1 MSLKSNLNFDF
12 FILASVLVLSVTSI
26 LFIYSSNIA
35 SDGTLVSNE
44 YIKQI
49 VWVSLGLLIM
59 ALIIIIDYKHAE
71 NFSVYLY
78 FLLIFLLIITLLFGK
93 KVNGARSWLG
103 IMDIGIQPSEFAKIT
118 TIIMLSSFYAKR
130 SRSMKKLKTLMEG
143 FLIVL
148 LPMLLILAQP
158 DMGTALVYIP
168 VFLVISFVAGAS
180 IRHISYIVLTGSVL
194 IILTVF
200 PVWMQFIYSANNA
213 SADILIDQKLYTLLL
228 ISFSA
233 IVIISILGYVYT
245 KKPFYYWSIYSSSI
259 ISIGMAGSIAAGK
272 ILKSYQIM
280 RLVVFLDPYID
291 PKGAGWHIIQSITA
305 VGSGGIFG
313 KGFLNGTQ
321 SHLRYLPQQSTD
333 FIFSIISEETGF
345 AGCMLIFILFFI
357 IIIRG
362 LIIAASSRDLF
373 GANLAAGIVAM
384 ILFHF
389 IVNIGMTMGIMPIT
403 GIPLLFLSYGG
414 SSLWTAMSGAAL
426 LINIFFRRYR
436 F

>member
-1 MSLKSNLNFDF
+1 M
-12 FILASVLVLSVTSI
+12 
-26 LFIYSSNIA
+26 
-35 SDGTLVSNE
+35 
-44 YIKQI
+44 
-49 VWVSLGLLIM
+49 IM
-59 ALIIIIDYKHAE
+59 VVDYKYAE

-78 FLLIFLLIITLLFGK
+78 FALIFLLIITLLFGK
-93 KVNGARSWLG
+93 RVNGARSWLG
-103 IMDIGIQPSEFAKIT
+103 IMDIGIQPSEFAKLT

-130 SRSMKKLKTLMEG
+130 TREMKKIRTLLEG
-143 FLIVL
+143 FMIVL
-148 LPMLLILAQP
+148 LPMLLIVVQP

-168 VFLVISFVAGAS
+168 VFIVISFVAGAS
-180 IRHISYIVLTGSVL
+180 FRHILY
-194 IILTVF
+194 IILTGAALIGLTVI
-200 PVWMQFIYSANNA
+200 PVWMQYIYSGNNT
-213 SADILIDQKLYTLLL
+213 SADFIVNQKLYVLLF

-233 IVIISILGYVYT
+233 IVIISVFGYVYT

-259 ISIGMAGSIAAGK
+259 AAIGMAGSIAARN

-345 AGCMLIFILFFI
+345 AGCMVIFILFFT

-362 LIIAASSRDLF
+362 LVISASSRDYF